1 MKLTEAI
8 GKRVENLLKERKL
21 SQYYLFKHGEIPRT
35 TINDVINVRNKKV
48 STDTVYQICST
59 LELTLEEFF
68 ADPMFLHIDD

>member
-21 SQYYLFKHGEIPRT
+21 SQYYLFKHGGIPRT
-35 TINDVINVRNKKV
+35 TINDVISVRNKKV

-59 LELTLEEFF
+59 LGLTLEEFF
-68 ADPMFLHIDD
+68 ADPMFLNIDD

>member
-1 MKLTEAI
+1 MKLTDAI